1 MSKVKNKNRGRVRD
15 IKHQMLI
22 KDIARKKK
30 NLDGCNGKNTK

>member
-22 KDIARKKK
+22 KDIARKK